1 VLARTG
7 RRTLPLRLP
16 ALLRRAQATAVT
28 LHYSLVSAD
37 AIRRAHELGAAV
49 YVWTVDDPE
58 LAQRLVAA
66 EADGIITNDP
76 RIFAS
81 LTT

>member
-1 VLARTG
+1 MIQ
-7 RRTLPLRLP
+7 
-16 ALLRRAQATAVT
+16 LRRPPGQFARVAVT
-28 LHYSLVSAD
+28 LHYSLATPA
-37 AIRRAHELGAAV
+37 AIHRAHELGAAA
-49 YVWTVDDPE
+49 YVWTVDDLR
-58 LAQRLVAA
+58 LAQRLIAA